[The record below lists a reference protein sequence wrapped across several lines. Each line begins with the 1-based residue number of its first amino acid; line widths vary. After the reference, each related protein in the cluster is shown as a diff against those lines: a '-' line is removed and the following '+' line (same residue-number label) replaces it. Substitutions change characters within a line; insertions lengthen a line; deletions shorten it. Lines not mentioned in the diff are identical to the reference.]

1 MKSQLRTPYVVGV
14 ILAMLVVV
22 GLEAS
27 GIDVPDWF
35 LYVALG
41 AGAGLYLFKS
51 NRAPQP
57 H

>member
-1 MKSQLRTPYVVGV
+1 MPFVLVVA
-14 ILAMLVVV
+14 LWMLVVV

-27 GIDVPDWF
+27 GVDIPAWL

-41 AGAGLYLFKS
+41 AGAGLYLFAS